1 MVSLFYID
9 GSYVTVKVMWAPGV
23 VPLNDAEFEAFINAE
38 DEINV
43 VDSDDSDDSDLVDAS
58 DIFILIH
65 DDD

>member
-9 GSYVTVKVMWAPGV
+9 DSYVTVKVMWAPGV
-23 VPLNDAEFEAFINAE
+23 VPLNDAEFEAFINAG

-43 VDSDDSDDSDLVDAS
+43 VDSDDSDMVDAS